1 MQQVRVSPDLVA
13 LLEVR
18 EVDEQKEALVKLW
31 REIENEVEQQ
41 KKLSLRKKQDIV
53 APKRARFSFD

>member
-41 KKLSLRKKQDIV
+41 KERSRSKKQEIT
-53 APKRARFSFD
+53 PKRARFSFD